1 MDKLT
6 ELTKAQKSEDKLLEA
21 KIADKI
27 KFVQNRNRFV
37 TTDFLDMAQKSQVK
51 EILEKRDIKSYEF
64 FGGFP
69 QAERTM
75 LIIYPEEFMNYDLEG
90 ALNKLYSD
98 KISVIRITLP
108 KEQWGTYEHRN
119 YLGALIKLG
128 LKREKIGDII
138 VREDGADIIVSSDIE
153 DFLLTNLK
161 DLTRFQS
168 AKIEKILIS
177 DISVIEEEPQII
189 KINVPS
195 MRLDCIVGEL
205 ARCSRSN
212 ASILINTERVF
223 VDFKEEIRGT
233 RQIKENEMITIRGK
247 GRFKILRTLG
257 NTRSGR
263 INLEV
268 QKWWL
273 R

>member
-1 MDKLT
+1 MDKLN
-6 ELTKAQKSEDKLLEA
+6 ELTKSQKNEDKLLEA
-21 KIADKI
+21 KVLDKI
-27 KFVQNRNRFV
+27 KFVQNRNRFES
-37 TTDFLDMAQKSQVK
+37 TDFLDLAQQNNVK
-51 EILEKRDIKSYEF
+51 EMLDKMNIKSYHF
-64 FGGFP
+64 FGGYDK
-69 QAERTM
+69 AERTM
-75 LIIYPEEFMNYDLEG
+75 LIVYPEEFISYGLEG
-90 ALNKLYSD
+90 SLDKFYNKI
-98 KISVIRITLP
+98 ISVIRIVLP

-128 LKREKIGDII
+128 IKREKVGDII
-138 VREDGADIIVSSDIE
+138 VRDDGADIIISSDIE
-153 DFLLTNLK
+153 KFIITNLK

-168 AKIEKILIS
+168 AKIEKIEIE
-177 DISVIEEEPQII
+177 DIYIIEEEPQII

-247 GRFKILRTLG
+247 GRFKILKVLG

-268 QKWWL
+268 QKW
-273 R
+273 

>member
-1 MDKLT
+1 MDKLN
-6 ELTKAQKSEDKLLEA
+6 ELTKAQKNEDKLLEA
-21 KIADKI
+21 KVLDKI
-27 KFVQNRNRFV
+27 KFVQNRNRFES
-37 TTDFLDMAQKSQVK
+37 TDFLDLSQKVSIK
-51 EILEKRDIKSYEF
+51 EMLDKMDIKAYHF
-64 FGGFP
+64 FGGYDK
-69 QAERTM
+69 AERTM
-75 LIIYPEEFMNYDLEG
+75 LILYPEEFIQYGLEK
-90 ALNKLYSD
+90 AVNKFYSQ
-98 KISVIRITLP
+98 IVSAIRITLP

-153 DFLLTNLK
+153 NFLLTNLK

-168 AKIEKILIS
+168 AKIEKVELEEIA
-177 DISVIEEEPQII
+177 VVEEEPQII

-212 ASILINTERVF
+212 ANILLNTERVF
-223 VDFKEEIRGT
+223 VDFKEELRGT

-247 GRFKILRTLG
+247 GRFKILKVLG

-268 QKWWL
+268 QKW
-273 R
+273 

>member
-1 MDKLT
+1 MDKLN
-6 ELTKAQKSEDKLLEA
+6 ELTKSQKNEDKLLEA
-21 KIADKI
+21 KVLDKI
-27 KFVQNRNRFV
+27 KFVQNRNRFEN
-37 TTDFLDMAQKSQVK
+37 TDFLDLAQKNNVQ
-51 EILEKRDIKSYEF
+51 EILDKMNMKSYHF
-64 FGGFP
+64 FGGYDK
-69 QAERTM
+69 AERTM
-75 LIIYPEEFMNYDLEG
+75 LIVYPEEFMSYELEG
-90 ALNKLYSD
+90 ALD
-98 KISVIRITLP
+98 KYYNQIISVIRINLP

-153 DFLLTNLK
+153 NFLLTNLK

-168 AKIEKILIS
+168 AKIEKIEIG
-177 DISVIEEEPQII
+177 DISVVEEEPQII

-223 VDFKEEIRGT
+223 VDFKEELRGT

-247 GRFKILRTLG
+247 GRFKILKTLG

-268 QKWWL
+268 QKW
-273 R
+273 

>member
-1 MDKLT
+1 MDKLN

-21 KIADKI
+21 KVQDKI
-27 KFVQNRNRFV
+27 KFVQNRNRFES
-37 TTDFLDMAQKSQVK
+37 TDFLDLAQKNTAQ
-51 EILEKRDIKSYEF
+51 EILDKSGIKAYHF
-64 FGGFP
+64 FGGFS

-75 LIIYPEEFMNYDLEG
+75 LILYPEEFMSYDLG
-90 ALNKLYSD
+90 TALD
-98 KISVIRITLP
+98 KYYNQTISVIRITLP
-108 KEQWGTYEHRN
+108 KEEWGTYEHRN

-128 LKREKIGDII
+128 IKREKIGDII
-138 VREDGADIIVSSDIE
+138 VRYDGADIIISSDIE
-153 DFLLTNLK
+153 KFLLTNLK

-168 AKIEKILIS
+168 AKIEKIELS
-177 DISVIEEEPQII
+177 EISVIESEPQII

-247 GRFKILRTLG
+247 GRFKILRMLG

-268 QKWWL
+268 QKW
-273 R
+273 